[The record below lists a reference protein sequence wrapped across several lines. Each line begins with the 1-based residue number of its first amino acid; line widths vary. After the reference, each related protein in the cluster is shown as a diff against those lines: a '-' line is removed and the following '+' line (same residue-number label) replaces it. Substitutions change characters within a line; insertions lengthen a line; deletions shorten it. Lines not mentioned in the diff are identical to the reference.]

1 MICIEFSC
9 MICMNLAVYTIK
21 CKYYNNTYNALCIQ
35 RKKIIKTIKN
45 KHFFTCL

>member
-21 CKYYNNTYNALCIQ
+21 CKYYNNIMRYVYKE
-35 RKKIIKTIKN
+35 KKIIKTIKN